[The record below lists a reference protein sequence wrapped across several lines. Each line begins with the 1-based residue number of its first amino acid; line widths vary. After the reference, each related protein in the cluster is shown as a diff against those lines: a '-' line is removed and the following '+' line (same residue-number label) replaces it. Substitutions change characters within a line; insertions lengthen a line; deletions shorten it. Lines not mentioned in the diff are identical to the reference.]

1 MCSECSGEGES
12 ILKYHTKRLLQRF
25 SIMQFVSLAGTT
37 NRAGIWQGT
46 TFFVFEE
53 HHNADWHG
61 NHAARQL
68 RHSVC
73 LCHLFLPLNFNCCDG
88 KWEEMTTALATA
100 AATRRRKTTSR
111 RSVIC
116 NVLASVASKTSD
128 YFIITTRRRALHLLI
143 LSGDQG
149 ALVALIAPS
158 FLPLF
163 AAASLRDHRRSG
175 VVLLRSLFF
184 SVRPDFC
191 FQSRSSSSGCAH
203 GFVVHIFC
211 PRSSLITDSVGE
223 KSFRYLIL
231 ATS

>member
-1 MCSECSGEGES
+1 MSRNSSEFHRNQTLVLFSISLTPFLSGPHDGRTCLLPLSSGRQRETRRRRSAASRTFSIESRFSDYDESLHGLEGES

-88 KWEEMTTALATA
+88 KWEEMTTALATEEDHIQ
-100 AATRRRKTTSR
+100 K
-111 RSVIC
+111 
-116 NVLASVASKTSD
+116 K
-128 YFIITTRRRALHLLI
+128 
-143 LSGDQG
+143 
-149 ALVALIAPS
+149 
-158 FLPLF
+158 
-163 AAASLRDHRRSG
+163 RD
-175 VVLLRSLFF
+175 L
-184 SVRPDFC
+184 
-191 FQSRSSSSGCAH
+191 
-203 GFVVHIFC
+203 
-211 PRSSLITDSVGE
+211 
-223 KSFRYLIL
+223 
-231 ATS
+231 